1 MPRPFISV
9 IIPVWNSPSLIR
21 SCLEAIEAQT
31 YPRESYEVLVVDNG
45 STDATPDVVR
55 ELGIAS
61 LLVEPSPGSYNAR
74 NLGIREARGDY
85 VAFTDADCLPDPDWL
100 EAGARASRTN
110 PAAAVLAG
118 KIDLYRIGTGR
129 MACEN
134 YERLFA
140 FNQAKNVSN
149 GVAVTANW
157 MSPLQTIVTAGGF
170 NGKLKSGGDHDLSS
184 RLSRGGGRIVYIE
197 DMRVRHPVRASF
209 SELASKT
216 RRVTGGRLTGSGNS
230 VGIAGW
236 FLRLGKDCLRR
247 LNAIA
252 RSTLGLRAKLGV
264 ALVALSLFT
273 VSMGEVVR
281 LSFGG
286 ETRRS

>member
-21 SCLEAIEAQT
+21 ECLEALEAQT
-31 YPRESYEVLVVDNG
+31 YPRDAYEVLVVDNG

-55 ELGIAS
+55 EMPIAS
-61 LLVEPSPGSYNAR
+61 LLIEPSPGSYSAR
-74 NLGIREARGDY
+74 NLGISGARGTY

-100 EAGARASRTN
+100 EAGARAAQAHPS
-110 PAAAVLAG
+110 AAVLAG
-118 KIDLYRIGTGR
+118 KIDLYRIGDGR
-129 MACEN
+129 TACEN

-140 FNQAKNVSN
+140 FNQAVNVRN

-157 MSPLQTIVTAGGF
+157 MSPVETIVAAGSF
-170 NGKLKSGGDHDLSS
+170 NSALKSGGDYDLSS
-184 RLSRGGGRIVYIE
+184 RLSRAGGKIVYVE
-197 DMRVRHPVRASF
+197 DMRVRHPVRGSF

-216 RRVTGGRLTGSGNS
+216 RRVTGGRLTSAGAS
-230 VGIAGW
+230 VGMAGW

-252 RSTLGLRAKLGV
+252 RSTLGVRAKLEV
-264 ALVALSLFT
+264 AIVALSLFT
-273 VSMGEVVR
+273 VSIGEVIRV
-281 LSFGG
+281 LFGG